1 MSEALGITAFYIFI
15 AAIIVGSHCSLLLQ
29 NYSVSFVGIT
39 MAEAFYILIGFLIM
53 AAIIVMA
60 VLYLENHS

>member
-1 MSEALGITAFYIFI
+1 
-15 AAIIVGSHCSLLLQ
+15 
-29 NYSVSFVGIT
+29 

-60 VLYLENHS
+60 VLYLESKR

>member
-1 MSEALGITAFYIFI
+1 
-15 AAIIVGSHCSLLLQ
+15 
-29 NYSVSFVGIT
+29 

-60 VLYLENHS
+60 VLYLESHS

>member
-1 MSEALGITAFYIFI
+1 
-15 AAIIVGSHCSLLLQ
+15 
-29 NYSVSFVGIT
+29 

-53 AAIIVMA
+53 AAIIAMA

>member
-1 MSEALGITAFYIFI
+1 
-15 AAIIVGSHCSLLLQ
+15 
-29 NYSVSFVGIT
+29 

-60 VLYLENHS
+60 VHYLENHS

>member
-1 MSEALGITAFYIFI
+1 
-15 AAIIVGSHCSLLLQ
+15 
-29 NYSVSFVGIT
+29 

-60 VLYLENHS
+60 VLYFEKHS

>member
-1 MSEALGITAFYIFI
+1 
-15 AAIIVGSHCSLLLQ
+15 
-29 NYSVSFVGIT
+29 

-53 AAIIVMA
+53 AAIIGMA

>member
-1 MSEALGITAFYIFI
+1 
-15 AAIIVGSHCSLLLQ
+15 
-29 NYSVSFVGIT
+29 

-60 VLYLENHS
+60 VLYLESKRQRSTELTLIYW

>member
-1 MSEALGITAFYIFI
+1 
-15 AAIIVGSHCSLLLQ
+15 
-29 NYSVSFVGIT
+29 

-60 VLYLENHS
+60 VLYLENHSYDHIVPRHRIHQR

>member
-1 MSEALGITAFYIFI
+1 
-15 AAIIVGSHCSLLLQ
+15 
-29 NYSVSFVGIT
+29 
-39 MAEAFYILIGFLIM
+39 MAEAFFILIGFLIM

>member
-1 MSEALGITAFYIFI
+1 
-15 AAIIVGSHCSLLLQ
+15 
-29 NYSVSFVGIT
+29 

-53 AAIIVMA
+53 AASIVMA

>member
-1 MSEALGITAFYIFI
+1 
-15 AAIIVGSHCSLLLQ
+15 
-29 NYSVSFVGIT
+29 

-60 VLYLENHS
+60 VLYLENH

>member
-1 MSEALGITAFYIFI
+1 
-15 AAIIVGSHCSLLLQ
+15 
-29 NYSVSFVGIT
+29 

-60 VLYLENHS
+60 VLYL

>member
-1 MSEALGITAFYIFI
+1 
-15 AAIIVGSHCSLLLQ
+15 
-29 NYSVSFVGIT
+29 

-60 VLYLENHS
+60 VLYLENHY

>member
-1 MSEALGITAFYIFI
+1 
-15 AAIIVGSHCSLLLQ
+15 
-29 NYSVSFVGIT
+29 

-60 VLYLENHS
+60 VLNRPGDPGD

>member
-1 MSEALGITAFYIFI
+1 
-15 AAIIVGSHCSLLLQ
+15 
-29 NYSVSFVGIT
+29 

-53 AAIIVMA
+53 AAIIVMG

>member
-1 MSEALGITAFYIFI
+1 
-15 AAIIVGSHCSLLLQ
+15 
-29 NYSVSFVGIT
+29 
-39 MAEAFYILIGFLIM
+39 MAEAFYILIGFLIT

>member
-1 MSEALGITAFYIFI
+1 
-15 AAIIVGSHCSLLLQ
+15 
-29 NYSVSFVGIT
+29 

-60 VLYLENHS
+60 VLYLE

>member
-1 MSEALGITAFYIFI
+1 
-15 AAIIVGSHCSLLLQ
+15 
-29 NYSVSFVGIT
+29 

-60 VLYLENHS
+60 VLYLEHHS

>member
-1 MSEALGITAFYIFI
+1 
-15 AAIIVGSHCSLLLQ
+15 
-29 NYSVSFVGIT
+29 

-60 VLYLENHS
+60 VLYFENHF

>member
-1 MSEALGITAFYIFI
+1 
-15 AAIIVGSHCSLLLQ
+15 
-29 NYSVSFVGIT
+29 

-60 VLYLENHS
+60 VLYLETTP

>member
-1 MSEALGITAFYIFI
+1 
-15 AAIIVGSHCSLLLQ
+15 
-29 NYSVSFVGIT
+29 

-53 AAIIVMA
+53 AAITVMA

>member
-1 MSEALGITAFYIFI
+1 
-15 AAIIVGSHCSLLLQ
+15 
-29 NYSVSFVGIT
+29 

-60 VLYLENHS
+60 VLYLENHSWRSYCSPRHRIHQT

>member
-1 MSEALGITAFYIFI
+1 
-15 AAIIVGSHCSLLLQ
+15 
-29 NYSVSFVGIT
+29 
-39 MAEAFYILIGFLIM
+39 GFLIM

>member
-1 MSEALGITAFYIFI
+1 
-15 AAIIVGSHCSLLLQ
+15 
-29 NYSVSFVGIT
+29 

-60 VLYLENHS
+60 VLYLEKPS

>member
-1 MSEALGITAFYIFI
+1 
-15 AAIIVGSHCSLLLQ
+15 
-29 NYSVSFVGIT
+29 

-60 VLYLENHS
+60 VLYLENHP

>member
-1 MSEALGITAFYIFI
+1 
-15 AAIIVGSHCSLLLQ
+15 
-29 NYSVSFVGIT
+29 

-60 VLYLENHS
+60 VLDLENHS

>member
-1 MSEALGITAFYIFI
+1 
-15 AAIIVGSHCSLLLQ
+15 
-29 NYSVSFVGIT
+29 

-60 VLYLENHS
+60 VFYLENHS